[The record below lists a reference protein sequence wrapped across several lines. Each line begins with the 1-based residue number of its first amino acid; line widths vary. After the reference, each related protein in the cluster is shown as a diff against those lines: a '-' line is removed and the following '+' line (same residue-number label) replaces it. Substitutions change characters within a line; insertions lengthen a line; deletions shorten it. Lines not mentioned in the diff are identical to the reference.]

1 MATYTA
7 EPVVVVPGVIEG
19 DFNVVH
25 PPSAGVVAT
34 KFNRGD
40 AEALAA
46 ELNAPVV
53 PFEYGCGYC
62 MTCGYGGEPSRDC
75 LHRPNA
81 DSELQHL
88 RNEAVRL
95 RISGAVI

>member
-1 MATYTA
+1 MATYFA
-7 EPVVVVPGVIEG
+7 QPVEVKPGKIAG
-19 DFNVVH
+19 DFDVIH
-25 PPSAGVVAT
+25 PNSGGTVAT

-46 ELNAPVV
+46 ELNSPVV
-53 PFEYGCGYC
+53 PFEHGCGYC

-75 LHRPNA
+75 LHPPNA

-95 RISGAVI
+95 RIQGAVV